1 MPPTSL
7 LESDGTRFD
16 QIVVALNGLPSWGQ
30 EPVLRRLIRTLAHY
44 EHTGDLTIIDHFI
57 ASLEMTARME
67 RNPDYVLA
75 TTVREEPGEP
85 LDLADVIAGIEARH
99 RGDGT

>member
-7 LESDGTRFD
+7 LEKDGMRFD

-44 EHTGDLTIIDHFI
+44 EHTGDLSIIDHFI
-57 ASLEMTARME
+57 ASLQMTARME
-67 RNPDYVLA
+67 RNPAYVLA
-75 TTVREEPGEP
+75 AAVREEPSEP
-85 LDLADVIAGIEARH
+85 RDLEDVIAGIEARH
-99 RGDGT
+99 SGDEA